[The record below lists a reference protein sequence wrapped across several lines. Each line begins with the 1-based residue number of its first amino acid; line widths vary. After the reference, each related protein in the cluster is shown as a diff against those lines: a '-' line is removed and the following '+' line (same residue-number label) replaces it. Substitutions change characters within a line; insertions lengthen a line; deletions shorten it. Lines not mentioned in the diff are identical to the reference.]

1 MNSYLPMFHEWY
13 IEKQP
18 VLKWGTLSILKYGI
32 FESGHEVVP
41 LTTCPMS
48 VYHGTQIYTFHR
60 PNL

>member
-1 MNSYLPMFHEWY
+1 MFNEWY

-18 VLKWGTLSILKYGI
+18 VLKWGTLSILKYGN

-48 VYHGTQIYTFHR
+48 VYHGTLIYTFHR